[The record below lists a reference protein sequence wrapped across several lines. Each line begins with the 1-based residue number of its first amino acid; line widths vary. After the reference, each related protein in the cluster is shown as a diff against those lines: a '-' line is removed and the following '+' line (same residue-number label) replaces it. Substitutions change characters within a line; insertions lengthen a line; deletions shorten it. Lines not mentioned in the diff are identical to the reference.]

1 VVNGNLRIIKDGAG
15 SLHAIETKFLRPE
28 VQSLMKV
35 DRPEVKAQDV
45 DRVVLIAPGPLSALR
60 GTYAHRYVKYGETAT
75 YPSKKSKPVPLPE
88 RATCAARDSWYDL
101 TKLVDPGFAMWSKS
115 QQYRH
120 IVPANPNH
128 LVANCNLYDLSSAV
142 LNKTEQRVLVAI
154 LNSTLVGF
162 FKTFYGRFA
171 GTEGNLKTEV
181 IDVNLMEV
189 PDPRRASEDV
199 AKRLTDSL
207 RSMTKRAVGRLVDES
222 LMDCHS
228 YQRALDLAARPLA
241 LSEELRQPDRRQLD
255 DAVFELLGVKSAAQ
269 RKVLIDRLYAETAAH
284 FRAIRVTEIQKM
296 EDRAKGGKSRFT
308 SAEQAADAWDA
319 LDLTDVTPLADWV
332 RNHATGPTQ
341 EITIPDERPV
351 DLAVGSMF
359 DHETVYFGKK
369 RQVHLVC
376 PSRGTAELVT
386 RMADLGISGIQVLPI
401 ADAAAK
407 SLLGRIE
414 ERHESASARLKEL
427 VESRTA
433 DLDTQNE
440 VFNVLVRWLCLANP
454 NQLLRATIASSV
466 L

>member
-1 VVNGNLRIIKDGAG
+1 MERTSSRARFSLAEDQRLFTAHRII
-15 SLHAIETKFLRPE
+15 R
-28 VQSLMKV
+28 
-35 DRPEVKAQDV
+35 
-45 DRVVLIAPGPLSALR
+45 
-60 GTYAHRYVKYGETAT
+60 
-75 YPSKKSKPVPLPE
+75 
-88 RATCAARDSWYDL
+88 
-101 TKLVDPGFAMWSKS
+101 
-115 QQYRH
+115 
-120 IVPANPNH
+120 
-128 LVANCNLYDLSSAV
+128 ANCNLYDLSSAV
-142 LNKTEQRVLVAI
+142 LNKAEQRVLVAI

-255 DAVFELLGVKSAAQ
+255 DAVFELLGVKSATQ

-401 ADAAAK
+401 DDAAAK

-440 VFNVLVRWLCLANP
+440 VFNVLVRWFVLGKS
-454 NQLLRATIASSV
+454 QSATYPIHSSSAISV
-466 L
+466 